1 MSSSVVKSEARAL
14 VGEVGLRVALV
25 GGSVVGLW
33 VIHLVNALI
42 FDGALNAYGVAPRTL
57 GGLVGILFM
66 PLLHGGW
73 GHLIANT
80 LGAPL
85 AFLASERRTSDLV
98 LVSIGSALS
107 AGLGAWLF
115 GAAGSVHVGASGVTY
130 GYLGFVMGRGLFERR
145 FVSVLLA
152 GITTFLY
159 GGLMMG
165 VFPLL
170 AGAGVSWQGHLF
182 GWLGGFG
189 MAHLLL
195 SRRRPT
201 KG

>member
-1 MSSSVVKSEARAL
+1 MSSPLVKQEARAL

-25 GGSVVGLW
+25 GGSVAGLW
-33 VIHLVNALI
+33 LIHLVNALI
-42 FDGALNAYGVAPRTL
+42 FDGGLNAHGVAPRTL
-57 GGLVGILFM
+57 GGLLGILFM

-85 AFLASERRTSDLV
+85 AFLASERRVSDLV

-115 GAAGSVHVGASGVTY
+115 GAAGSVHIGASGVIY
-130 GYLGFVMGRGLFERR
+130 GFLGFVMGRGIFERR

-152 GITTFLY
+152 GVTTFLY

-165 VFPLL
+165 VLPLL
-170 AGAGVSWQGHLF
+170 AGVGVSWQGHLF
-182 GWLGGFG
+182 GWLGGFFI
-189 MAHLLL
+189 ARLLL
-195 SRRRPT
+195 ARPRPT
-201 KG
+201 KA